1 MYINKQNKEKPKYK
15 GIEHIQKKTKWK
27 VKVKK
32 ISLVSRVEKQK
43 E

>member
-15 GIEHIQKKTKWK
+15 WIENIQKKTKWK

-32 ISLVSRVEKQK
+32 SH
-43 E
+43 